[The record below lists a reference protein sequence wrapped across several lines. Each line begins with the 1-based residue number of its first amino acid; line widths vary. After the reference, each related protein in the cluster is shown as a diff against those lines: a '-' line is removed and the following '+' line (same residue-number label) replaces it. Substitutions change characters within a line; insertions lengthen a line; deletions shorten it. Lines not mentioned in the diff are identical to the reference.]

1 MSQLLAVATPK
12 QWYET
17 AADRLD
23 ELLLDHANCEKKAA
37 STALALMFA
46 YPEDHQACTVLAR
59 LAREELRHFEQVD
72 RLRRSQGLPFRRL
85 QPGRYADGLRRTLPS
100 KEPERRIE
108 LFLLGAFIEARSCE
122 RFRGLQRVLPAP
134 VGALYAQLEAAEARH
149 TGIYLQLA
157 GQAADENGRQA
168 HLQKRIAAIALIE
181 ADLVTSPDAQFRF
194 HSGLPA

>member
-1 MSQLLAVATPK
+1 MTELLAVATP
-12 QWYET
+12 QAWYE
-17 AADRLD
+17 AAAGRLD

-46 YPEDHQACTVLAR
+46 YPEDHHACTVLAK

-85 QPGRYADGLRRTLPS
+85 QPGRYADGLRRALPS
-100 KEPERRIE
+100 QEPERRIE

-122 RFRGLQRVLPAP
+122 RFRGLHRVLPAP
-134 VGALYAQLEAAEARH
+134 IAGLYEQLEAAEARH
-149 TGIYLQLA
+149 TGIYWQLA
-157 GQAADENGRQA
+157 ERAAQASGRQS
-168 HLQKRIAAIALIE
+168 HLQKKIAAIAAVE

-194 HSGLPA
+194 HSGVPV